1 MMRPVKSAKDWLV
14 ICCLVMFGLMVVF
27 VLAAIVLQFSISAP
41 S

>member
-1 MMRPVKSAKDWLV
+1 MMRPVKRAKDGLV
-14 ICCLVMFGLMVVF
+14 IGCLVLFGLLVLF